1 MARIRPPVPFS
12 ELITKLSTDTLL
24 PLMQKYK
31 ATDSTGAYLHWDKF
45 KWKVEK
51 GDNDQT
57 AWAAT
62 KLARRSTI
70 KYIPELTGK
79 NETEHFNYSVPDSLY
94 AKLHYIDKITG
105 GGQVLGDATF
115 ITGHEKDRYLVKSL
129 MMEEAIT
136 SSQLE
141 GAATTRKVA
150 KEMLETNRPP
160 RDKSE
165 QMIVNNYLLMKKVF
179 EKKHE
184 DLSVD
189 LLLDLHRIATYQAI
203 DNNAISG
210 ELRTANDISVRNSY
224 NEIAHE
230 PPCFTTLKERLIK
243 LCEFAN
249 KNSDG
254 QQSDQFMHP
263 LVKAIILHFMI
274 GYIHPFGDGNG
285 RTARALFYW
294 SMLRS
299 GYWLFEFVS
308 ISKLIQEKRSD
319 YDAAFIYTETDEL
332 DLTYFLYNQADTVVK
347 AVDALQLHIKN
358 KKQEFYQ
365 FMSWI
370 ERSPLAK
377 KLKTSQ
383 LELLKEAVK
392 EPGKVFTSKQVATQ
406 FDISENT
413 ARSHLNALV
422 EANLLVIAKANAGKS
437 VLYVAP
443 ANLQAKLK
451 I

>member
-1 MARIRPPVPFS
+1 
-12 ELITKLSTDTLL
+12 
-24 PLMQKYK
+24 
-31 ATDSTGAYLHWDKF
+31 
-45 KWKVEK
+45 
-51 GDNDQT
+51 
-57 AWAAT
+57 
-62 KLARRSTI
+62 
-70 KYIPELTGK
+70 
-79 NETEHFNYSVPDSLY
+79 
-94 AKLHYIDKITG
+94 
-105 GGQVLGDATF
+105 
-115 ITGHEKDRYLVKSL
+115 
-129 MMEEAIT
+129 
-136 SSQLE
+136 
-141 GAATTRKVA
+141 
-150 KEMLETNRPP
+150 
-160 RDKSE
+160 
-165 QMIVNNYLLMKKVF
+165 VNNYLLMKKVF

-377 KLKTSQ
+377 KLKTAQ
-383 LELLKEAVK
+383 LELLKEAVN

-406 FDISENT
+406 FDITENT

-422 EANLLVIAKANAGKS
+422 DANLLVVAKAKAGKS
-437 VLYVAP
+437 VLYLAP
-443 ANLQAKLK
+443 ANLKATLK